1 MWKKGVR
8 FRLQKLG
15 LNLLAACCLLPVI
28 FLLAN
33 SLCVGGTVSLTQYED
48 ILLYQRPFYV
58 WFWNSAAYT
67 ASTLA
72 VSLPVSV
79 LAGYGFSQFSF
90 PGRNF
95 LLGFYVLL
103 MLMPFQATVVSQYLT
118 LNALGLLDTPWAV
131 IWPNAFQTF
140 GVFMMTQFMASIDRE
155 LLQAARLDGAGHGT
169 LFFRIVL
176 PSSVPYIFAGLQIA
190 VTAGWSAVVGAEMVR
205 SDEGVGWMIVRGMN
219 TGNTVQIMVG
229 MVAIGIIGF
238 ILANLTTALERRL
251 CAWNEQKGL

>member
-1 MWKKGVR
+1 M
-8 FRLQKLG
+8 
-15 LNLLAACCLLPVI
+15 
-28 FLLAN
+28 
-33 SLCVGGTVSLTQYED
+33 
-48 ILLYQRPFYV
+48 YQRPFYV

-118 LNALGLLDTPWAV
+118 LNALGLLDTPWVV

-176 PSSVPYIFAGLQIA
+176 PLCRPAVFSLLLLQFLACWSLIDQPLLFLKKRRAVPAGA
-190 VTAGWSAVVGAEMVR
+190 GAEQPDLWQLGVCGR
-205 SDEGVGWMIVRGMN
+205 GDLRGAAGFGLWPVPEVSDTGGKKPVTQNVKRN
-219 TGNTVQIMVG
+219 T
-229 MVAIGIIGF
+229 IGRLALGF
-238 ILANLTTALERRL
+238 LRR
-251 CAWNEQKGL
+251 CWY

>member
-72 VSLPVSV
+72 VSLPS
-79 LAGYGFSQFSF
+79 AFWRGMDSASF
-90 PGRNF
+90 PS
-95 LLGFYVLL
+95 
-103 MLMPFQATVVSQYLT
+103 P
-118 LNALGLLDTPWAV
+118 
-131 IWPNAFQTF
+131 
-140 GVFMMTQFMASIDRE
+140 
-155 LLQAARLDGAGHGT
+155 DG
-169 LFFRIVL
+169 
-176 PSSVPYIFAGLQIA
+176 IFC
-190 VTAGWSAVVGAEMVR
+190 WDSM
-205 SDEGVGWMIVRGMN
+205 
-219 TGNTVQIMVG
+219 
-229 MVAIGIIGF
+229 F
-238 ILANLTTALERRL
+238 
-251 CAWNEQKGL
+251 C

>member
-140 GVFMMTQFMASIDRE
+140 GVFMMTQFMASIDRNSCRRPGWTVQDME
-155 LLQAARLDGAGHGT
+155 RCFSALCCRCAARLFSPCCCCNSLRAG
-169 LFFRIVL
+169 
-176 PSSVPYIFAGLQIA
+176 P
-190 VTAGWSAVVGAEMVR
+190 
-205 SDEGVGWMIVRGMN
+205 
-219 TGNTVQIMVG
+219 
-229 MVAIGIIGF
+229 
-238 ILANLTTALERRL
+238 
-251 CAWNEQKGL
+251 

>member
-95 LLGFYVLL
+95 LLGCYVLL

-169 LFFRIVL
+169 LCFLIVL
-176 PSSVPYIFAGLQIA
+176 ARWSRRVEPRLFLQHGALVPL
-190 VTAGWSAVVGAEMVR
+190 
-205 SDEGVGWMIVRGMN
+205 
-219 TGNTVQIMVG
+219 
-229 MVAIGIIGF
+229 
-238 ILANLTTALERRL
+238 ALELNSQTFGSSAYAAGGIYAVPPVLAYGL
-251 CAWNEQKGL
+251 CRKYLTQGVKSL

>member
-155 LLQAARLDGAGHGT
+155 LLQAARLDGAGH
-169 LFFRIVL
+169 
-176 PSSVPYIFAGLQIA
+176 
-190 VTAGWSAVVGAEMVR
+190 
-205 SDEGVGWMIVRGMN
+205 
-219 TGNTVQIMVG
+219 
-229 MVAIGIIGF
+229 
-238 ILANLTTALERRL
+238 
-251 CAWNEQKGL
+251 

>member
-90 PGRNF
+90 PDGIF
-95 LLGFYVLL
+95 CWDSMFY
-103 MLMPFQATVVSQYLT
+103 
-118 LNALGLLDTPWAV
+118 
-131 IWPNAFQTF
+131 
-140 GVFMMTQFMASIDRE
+140 
-155 LLQAARLDGAGHGT
+155 
-169 LFFRIVL
+169 
-176 PSSVPYIFAGLQIA
+176 
-190 VTAGWSAVVGAEMVR
+190 
-205 SDEGVGWMIVRGMN
+205 
-219 TGNTVQIMVG
+219 
-229 MVAIGIIGF
+229 
-238 ILANLTTALERRL
+238 
-251 CAWNEQKGL
+251 